1 MKTTLKKNRSLAI
14 LGGKKL
20 ILKNNFKKNNFIGI
34 EEQKAVKRVIK
45 SGILSDF
52 LGSWSPK
59 FYGGHEVKRFEKAC
73 KKFFNKKYVITT
85 NSWTSGL
92 VCAVGALDIEPG
104 DEIIVSPWTMCATAT
119 AILHWNA
126 IPVFADI
133 KPDTFCIDPESI
145 RRNISKKTKAIMAV
159 DIFGQ
164 SCDINAINKI
174 ANKYKL
180 KVITDS
186 AQAIG
191 SKRGKKLTGTESDIG
206 GFSLNYHKHIHT
218 GEGGI
223 LVTDNKDLATRMQ
236 LIRNHAEA
244 VVGPM
249 GVNKINNMI
258 GHNFRLGEIESAIG
272 SEQIKKLTS
281 IIKRRQKI
289 ANRLTEGLKDLEG
302 LEVPVISK
310 NNTHVY
316 YMYPLLIKKNIIKK
330 TRRKIFNA
338 LVCEGIPGLVDSYT
352 NLHLLPM
359 YQKKIAYGKNHFP
372 WSIGRKGIS
381 YKRGI
386 CPNAEN
392 IENNEFIAL
401 MLQEFDFSNADI
413 DKIIAAFR
421 KVWSEIK
428 YL

>member
-1 MKTTLKKNRSLAI
+1 MIPKKKGHLAI
-14 LGGKKL
+14 LGGKKT
-20 ILKNNFKKNNFIGI
+20 ILKKDFKKNNFIGV
-34 EEQKAVKRVIK
+34 EEQEAAKKVIK
-45 SGILSDF
+45 SGVLSDF
-52 LGSWSPK
+52 LGAWSNK
-59 FYGGHEVKRFEKAC
+59 FYGGYEVKRFESAC
-73 KKFFNKKYVITT
+73 KKFFKKKYVITT

-104 DEIIVSPWTMCATAT
+104 DEIIVSPWTMCASAT

-145 RRNISKKTKAIMAV
+145 KKNISKKTKAILAV

-164 SCDINAINKI
+164 SCDIKAINKI
-174 ANKYKL
+174 AKKYKL

-223 LVTDNKDLATRMQ
+223 LVTDNKNLATRMQ

-249 GVNKINNMI
+249 GIKNINNMI

-272 SEQIKKLTS
+272 SAQIKKLTN
-281 IIKRRQKI
+281 IVKRRQIVAK
-289 ANRLTEGLKDLEG
+289 RLTEGLNNLKG

-316 YMYPLLIKKNIIKK
+316 YMYPLLIKKNIIRKSRK
-330 TRRKIFNA
+330 KIFNA
-338 LVCEGIPGLVDSYT
+338 LISEGIPGLVDSYT

-359 YQKKIAYGKNHFP
+359 YQKKIAYGKRHFP
-372 WSIGRKGIS
+372 WSIGRKEIT
-381 YKRGI
+381 YKKGI

-392 IENNEFIAL
+392 IEDNEFIAL
-401 MLQEFDFSNADI
+401 MLQEFDFSNSDI
-413 DKIIAAFR
+413 NKIISAFK